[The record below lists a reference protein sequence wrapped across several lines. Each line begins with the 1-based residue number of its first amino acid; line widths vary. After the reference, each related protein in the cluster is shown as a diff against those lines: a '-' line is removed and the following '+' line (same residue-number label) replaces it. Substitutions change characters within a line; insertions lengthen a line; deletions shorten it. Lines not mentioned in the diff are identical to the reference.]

1 MKTKPKLVTIQYRR
15 RGDHSKGN
23 TWKDHATVRPRVGRG
38 FIAFHERNE
47 CAREWRIK
55 PDLMVQYRVRH
66 AYFSSDK
73 RWKDYEY
80 FKPHEAADFVA
91 FHECQKGYYE
101 YRIKPRA

>member
-66 AYFSSDK
+66 AYLRPRISWLSMSAK
-73 RWKDYEY
+73 RATTNTASNQGRE
-80 FKPHEAADFVA
+80 HRNEL
-91 FHECQKGYYE
+91 QKY
-101 YRIKPRA
+101 